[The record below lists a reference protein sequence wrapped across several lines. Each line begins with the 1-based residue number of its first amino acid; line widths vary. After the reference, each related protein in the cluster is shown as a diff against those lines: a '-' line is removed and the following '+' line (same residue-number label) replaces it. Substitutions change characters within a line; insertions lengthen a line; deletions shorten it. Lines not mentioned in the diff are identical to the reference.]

1 VNILVV
7 GGAGYVGGAVVTQL
21 RNYSDCNV
29 RVFDSL
35 LYEDTYRREVPF
47 ILGDVRDRDALRKA
61 LDGID
66 AVIWLA
72 AIVGDGACTVDPE
85 VTRDVNYRSLRTLR
99 DLFDGQVVFTTT
111 CSVYGAN
118 QGILTEESEVSPLSL
133 YAETK
138 LRAEEILADRALMY
152 RFGTLF
158 GVGDQFTRLRL
169 DLVVN
174 TLTARACTQGHI
186 KVFGGD
192 QYRPLLHVQD
202 AARMLIE
209 GAYYNDV
216 GTYNL
221 HSQNVRIVDLA
232 HQVRNHFEDL
242 EIESE
247 EMSFEDSRNYRVS
260 SQRARD
266 HLGFEPVKTIDDG
279 ILEVR
284 DIVMNRIKDADDP
297 RYSNHGFLLSQVKQS
312 Q

>member
-1 VNILVV
+1 MNILVV